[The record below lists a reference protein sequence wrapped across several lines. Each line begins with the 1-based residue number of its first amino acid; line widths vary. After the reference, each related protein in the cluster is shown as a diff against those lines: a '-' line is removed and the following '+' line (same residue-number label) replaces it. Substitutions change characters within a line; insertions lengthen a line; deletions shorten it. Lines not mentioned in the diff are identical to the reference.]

1 MGIFNNNDKKV
12 IAKLC
17 KKSQDISNEITKEIN
32 EFIEDLNSEYEENKV
47 VVKEFSAFIAELENK
62 LSPDEISKLQR
73 FSTRLDKVKRC
84 AKKGVEAMKELAR
97 DQRKATRE
105 TIREYEEYLYI

>member
-32 EFIEDLNSEYEENKV
+32 EFIEDHTQH
-47 VVKEFSAFIAELENK
+47 I
-62 LSPDEISKLQR
+62 
-73 FSTRLDKVKRC
+73 DK
-84 AKKGVEAMKELAR
+84 
-97 DQRKATRE
+97 
-105 TIREYEEYLYI
+105 